1 MTTVPMRVRTTTSGG
16 IDRCVALLGEDL
28 TAYIA
33 GAATVGEFHRWRADR
48 RRRHEVEERLQGAVD
63 VADTFARANRL
74 GAAAGWLRE
83 VGAAGVAGRSPA
95 RLLREA
101 TSETLKRVLDAAD
114 RFTHR

>member
-1 MTTVPMRVRTTTSGG
+1 MSMTVQALRAGG
-16 IDRCVALLGEDL
+16 GVDRCLTLLGEEL

-33 GAATVGEFHRWRADR
+33 GAASVGEFQRWRADR
-48 RRRHEVEERLQGAVD
+48 RHRREIEERLRGAAD
-63 VADTFARANRL
+63 VAETFARANRL

-101 TSETLKRVLDAAD
+101 TGEAVKRVVDAAE
-114 RFTHR
+114 RFTRR

>member
-1 MTTVPMRVRTTTSGG
+1 MTVGVLSASG
-16 IDRCVALLGEDL
+16 IERCVSLLGEEL

-33 GAATVGEFHRWRADR
+33 GAATVSEFHRWRGDR
-48 RRRHEVEERLQGAVD
+48 RRWAEFAARIQGAVE

-101 TSETLKRVLDAAD
+101 TGDTLKRVVDAAE
-114 RFTHR
+114 RFTRR

>member
-1 MTTVPMRVRTTTSGG
+1 MTVGVLSTSG
-16 IDRCVALLGEDL
+16 IDRCVALLGEEL

-33 GAATVGEFHRWRADR
+33 GAASVGEFHRWRTDR
-48 RRRHEVEERLQGAVD
+48 VRWSQFAVRIQGAVE

-101 TSETLKRVLDAAD
+101 TGDTFKRVLDSAE
-114 RFTHR
+114 RFTRR